1 MKKFEADKHSLNYE
15 KMDTLHIEFLEI
27 YNSVD
32 LNSKDSINA
41 KAIELLEHTKIHFSE
56 EEKLMD
62 RYNYPRTKEH
72 KDEHNKVLSEL
83 KFFIDKSHSL
93 FGMNI
98 LKSYFA
104 EKLPYWFDYH
114 LLSMDSDLAAHVK
127 NFNLKSNKK
136 RQEVN

>member
-1 MKKFEADKHSLNYE
+1 MKKFEADKHLLNYE
-15 KMDTLHIEFLEI
+15 KMDTLHMEFLEI